1 MPFKERSL
9 TVRFDPTSKPQSTHE
24 CMRINYFSMGET
36 NPEETPELFLWYVN
50 SSTAIQ
56 KTTERLQEWYNKAG
70 PNPRDL
76 ASALALRREYLL
88 NRAFVIAQSD
98 HFGPASR
105 GRKVWVEN
113 SGREPSWRKMLRVE
127 NILWIS
133 GHDIEYA
140 IRQVVIEAAMDLNN
154 EGELT
159 EVVVT
164 LRTSNGGSLSSL
176 PATAIN
182 IWMKDCSGQ
191 VTFGLD

>member
-1 MPFKERSL
+1 
-9 TVRFDPTSKPQSTHE
+9 
-24 CMRINYFSMGET
+24 MGE
-36 NPEETPELFLWYVN
+36 F
-50 SSTAIQ
+50 A
-56 KTTERLQEWYNKAG
+56 
-70 PNPRDL
+70 
-76 ASALALRREYLL
+76 
-88 NRAFVIAQSD
+88 AQ
-98 HFGPASR
+98 
-105 GRKVWVEN
+105 
-113 SGREPSWRKMLRVE
+113 
-127 NILWIS
+127 IS
-133 GHDIEYA
+133 GHEIEYA